1 MTRMF
6 FGSLG
11 ENEMQCEI
19 WSSRFSALLS
29 CAVGR
34 EMRN

>member
-1 MTRMF
+1 MTRTF
-6 FGSLG
+6 FGFLG
-11 ENEMQCEI
+11 ENETQCEI
-19 WSSRFSALLS
+19 WSSRFLALQS